1 MLTKKAVIVVVA
13 LLLSACGYH
22 LRGAYALP
30 ATMKS
35 IYLEGGSGQLR
46 NQFQQVMTSSSGQL
60 VSSPQGADI
69 VVRIL
74 NEEANRRTLSLSSRG
89 KSNEFELYYRLEY
102 ELTNAGNVVLM
113 EGQPIEIRREYFN
126 DQVDVMAKDNEEN
139 VIREEMYQQVVR
151 TIVNQARVALEAK
164 AK

>member
-1 MLTKKAVIVVVA
+1 MTKKAVIVVVA

-46 NQFQQVMTSSSGQL
+46 DQFQQVMTSSSGQL
-60 VSSPQGADI
+60 ASSRQGADI